1 MSCLYAVIA
10 DIISSRELPDRV
22 AAQQELEAVLSR
34 SANGLE
40 LVQEPYATV
49 GDEFQAVARTLE
61 DALSLTLRV
70 GLLLPAGLALR
81 FGVGAGQMRAVGQ
94 RPAGVIQDGSAWW
107 AAREAVDAAHA
118 AQDAGLG
125 FVRTRYRRSPEEGQV
140 ADPSSATATVLQAEE
155 RYVNALLALRDQAV
169 DRMAPRPRRLVGH
182 LLMGSTQAQA
192 AALEGVTQ
200 SAVSDLVRGSAA
212 GLLESHRLLSGSQ
225 HPGPAFR
232 SPRELRRKP

>member
-34 SANGLE
+34 AANGLE
-40 LVQEPYATV
+40 LAQEPYATV

-81 FGVGAGQMRAVGQ
+81 FGVGAGQVRAVGR
-94 RPAGVIQDGSAWW
+94 RPAGMIQDGSAWW

-118 AQDAGLG
+118 AQDAGLS
-125 FVRTRYRRSPEEGQV
+125 FLRTRYRRAPEEEQV
-140 ADPSSATATVLQAEE
+140 ADPASAVAAAHQAEE
-155 RYVNALLALRDQAV
+155 RYVNALLTLRDQAV

-182 LLMGSTQAQA
+182 LLMGATQAQA
-192 AALEGVTQ
+192 AAREGVTQ
-200 SAVSDLVRGSAA
+200 SAVSDLARGSAA
-212 GLLESHRLLSGSQ
+212 GLLEAHRLLSGSHQ
-225 HPGPAFR
+225 PGPAVR
-232 SPRELRRKP
+232 SPRESRRKP